1 MSVLPN
7 NRAAPTVVDPRGD
20 EIDVLTDTLVFE
32 QRASRSEETVIGE
45 SHVPALQEQVI
56 VLDANRPIRRETIFK
71 TDADRTTPASL
82 IQTVR
87 SKNVTDRSQHIVA
100 IAGYRCAAL
109 HVEQS
114 VVPGISDLAGD

>member
-32 QRASRSEETVIGE
+32 QRRASRSEETVIGE

-82 IQTVR
+82 IQAVR
-87 SKNVTDRSQHIVA
+87 SKNVVSTS
-100 IAGYRCAAL
+100 
-109 HVEQS
+109 
-114 VVPGISDLAGD
+114 